1 MLMNKNQNA
10 NKLSWTTKPPGAGTL
25 QIGYGSTSPPLI
37 GDPVGPSN
45 TSLPGVAVA
54 VVANGNDVGD
64 GIGVVGVVGVVG
76 GGVGCS

>member
-1 MLMNKNQNA
+1 
-10 NKLSWTTKPPGAGTL
+10 
-25 QIGYGSTSPPLI
+25 LI